1 MRYNQAMDIEFIY
14 FDVGGV
20 VVLDM
25 SKNNKFDQMLAEMGL
40 TEEMKQK
47 FSDYFIDKV
56 ETDICR
62 GEKTVDSL
70 IPQMRNV
77 YGANLPD
84 DYSFLEDFTSRF
96 EANTKLQEI
105 MINLKK
111 RYPIGLLTNMYPGM
125 LQSISRRGLLPEID
139 WDAVIDS
146 SIVHHNKPEPEIYE
160 LAETLAKTKPERIL
174 FVENSQMHIDG
185 AAKRSW
191 QTLLYDPAN
200 VDGAN
205 KRLIDLVA

>member
-25 SKNNKFDQMLAEMGL
+25 SKNNKFDQMLTDMGL
-40 TEEMKQK
+40 TDEMKQK
-47 FSDYFIDKV
+47 FSDDFINKV
-56 ETDICR
+56 ETEICR

-70 IPQMRNV
+70 IPQIRNV

-105 MINLKK
+105 LVGLNK
-111 RYPIGLLTNMYPGM
+111 RYPLGLLTNMYPGM
-125 LQSISRRGLLPEID
+125 LQSIGRRGLLPEIE
-139 WDAVIDS
+139 WDAVVDS

-160 LAETLAKTKPERIL
+160 LAETLAETKPERIL

-185 AAKRSW
+185 AAKRGW
-191 QTLLYDPAN
+191 QTLLYDPAD
-200 VDGAN
+200 VDESN
-205 KRLIDLVA
+205 KRLGDVVG